1 LTFSFLF
8 FFPNINF
15 IGIFLHN
22 KKKIKDF
29 LQKKPNFR
37 FKILQLVCVFDEN
50 LKWEKRKKY
59 EINDNLEENQN
70 EGVVHQRQ
78 NIINGVR

>member
-1 LTFSFLF
+1 
-8 FFPNINF
+8 
-15 IGIFLHN
+15 
-22 KKKIKDF
+22 
-29 LQKKPNFR
+29 
-37 FKILQLVCVFDEN
+37 VFDEN